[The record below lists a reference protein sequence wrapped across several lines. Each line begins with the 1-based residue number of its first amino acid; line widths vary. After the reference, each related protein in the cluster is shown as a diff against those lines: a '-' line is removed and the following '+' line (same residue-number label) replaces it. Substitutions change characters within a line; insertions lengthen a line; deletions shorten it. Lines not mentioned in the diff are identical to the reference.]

1 MNPNNLKR
9 PPVEVI
15 QGNLDSGLSR
25 LEMAQLHRVHQDTIS
40 SWCAHY
46 GLKGFVSHRERDVF
60 CGKATIVALE
70 KRDGEQQQ
78 YIIPGRKIIQDRNE
92 AVRIA
97 AIMNNLMSGRVNY
110 G

>member
-9 PPVEVI
+9 PPIEVI
-15 QGNLDSGLSR
+15 EANLEAGLSR
-25 LEMAQLHRVHQDTIS
+25 LEMAQLHGVHQDTIS
-40 SWCAHY
+40 KWCAHY
-46 GLKGFVSHRERDVF
+46 GLEGFIAHRERDVF

-78 YIIPGRKIIQDRNE
+78 YIIPGRKIIEDRNE

-97 AIMNNLMSGRVNY
+97 AAMNNLMTGRINH

>member
-9 PPVEVI
+9 PPVEVLKA
-15 QGNLDSGLSR
+15 NLDSGLSR
-25 LEMAQLHRVHQDTIS
+25 LEMAQLHGVHQDTIS
-40 SWCAHY
+40 KWCGLY
-46 GLKGFVSHRERDVF
+46 GLEGFVAHRERDVF

-78 YIIPGRKIIQDRNE
+78 YILPGRQIIEDRNE

-97 AIMNNLMSGRVNY
+97 AAMNNLMSGRVSHA
-110 G
+110 

>member
-9 PPVEVI
+9 PPVEVL

-25 LEMAQLHRVHQDTIS
+25 LEMAQLHRVHPDTIS
-40 SWCAHY
+40 NWCAHY
-46 GLKGFVSHRERDVF
+46 GLEGFVAHRERDVF

-78 YIIPGRKIIQDRNE
+78 YIIPGRHIIQDRNE

-97 AIMNNLMSGRVNY
+97 AAMNNLMTGRVSH

>member
-9 PPVEVI
+9 PPEEVLK
-15 QGNLDSGLSR
+15 GNLDSGLSR
-25 LEMAQLHRVHQDTIS
+25 LEMAELHGVHQDTIS
-40 SWCAHY
+40 KWCAHY
-46 GLKGFVSHRERDVF
+46 ALEGFVVHRERDVF

-78 YIIPGRKIIQDRNE
+78 YIIPGRQIIEDRNE

-97 AIMNNLMSGRVNY
+97 AVMNNLMNGRVSHA
-110 G
+110 